1 MDAIRL
7 VSCQVPVRSGRD
19 HEGNLPTG
27 IFKQLFIS
35 HAGSYAIVN
44 PGKSKQAA
52 QEIAAVIPMER

>member
-1 MDAIRL
+1 
-7 VSCQVPVRSGRD
+7 VRSGRD